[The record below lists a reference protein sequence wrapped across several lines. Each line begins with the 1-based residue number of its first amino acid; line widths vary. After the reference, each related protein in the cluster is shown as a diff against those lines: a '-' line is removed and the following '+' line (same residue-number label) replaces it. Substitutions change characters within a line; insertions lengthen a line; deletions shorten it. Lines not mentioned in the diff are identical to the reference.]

1 MKTYKVIAFCVAQFL
16 RIWVSVAVLVATY
29 VPMSAL
35 AYAERGYKAIGGEI
49 ILPIILTAV
58 AWVGM
63 GWLTETLYKEYVAE
77 IRLIRAAKA
86 NNRKEKADDERKG

>member
-1 MKTYKVIAFCVAQFL
+1 MKAYKVIAFCIAQFL
-16 RIWVSVAVLVATY
+16 RIWVSAAVLVDTY

-35 AYAERGYKAIGGEI
+35 AYAERGCKAIGGEI
-49 ILPIILTAV
+49 IPPIILTAV

-77 IRLIRAAKA
+77 IRLIRAA
-86 NNRKEKADDERKG
+86 RKNKKDK

>member
-1 MKTYKVIAFCVAQFL
+1 MNVYKVIAFCIAQFL
-16 RIWVSVAVLVATY
+16 RIWVSAAVLVATY

-49 ILPIILTAV
+49 IPPIILTAV

-63 GWLTETLYKEYVAE
+63 GWLCEEWYRTMRGVHTESQRE
-77 IRLIRAAKA
+77 
-86 NNRKEKADDERKG
+86 KEKSK

>member
-1 MKTYKVIAFCVAQFL
+1 MKVYKAIAFCVAQFL
-16 RIWVSVAVLVATY
+16 RVWVSAAVLVATY

-49 ILPIILTAV
+49 IPPIILTAV

-77 IRLIRAAKA
+77 IRLMRAARA
-86 NNRKEKADDERKG
+86 NNRREKTDDERKR

>member
-1 MKTYKVIAFCVAQFL
+1 MKAYKVIAFCIAQFL
-16 RIWVSVAVLVATY
+16 RIWVSAAVLVATY

-49 ILPIILTAV
+49 IPPIILTAV

-77 IRLIRAAKA
+77 IRLIRAA
-86 NNRKEKADDERKG
+86 RKNKKDI